1 MDYLQEL
8 KNNKEIFINYLREKY
23 EVIYNSNIFFRE
35 IQYGILTYFEKKGIK
50 LSYPVTE
57 KLAYEF
63 AELLEENGELVKIDS
78 RTWKV
83 NFKTENFVNQS
94 DDNESEKN

>member
-23 EVIYNSNIFFRE
+23 HVIYNSNIFFRE
-35 IQYGILTYFEKKGIK
+35 IQYGVLTYFEKKGIK
-50 LSYPVTE
+50 LNYPKTE
-57 KLAYEF
+57 ELAYHF
-63 AELLEENGELVKIDS
+63 AEILEETGELVRMDN

-83 NFKTENFVNQS
+83 NFKSENVVSESSADSTE
-94 DDNESEKN
+94 